1 MELVLDSFESFVG
14 VNFWTMIFAWINLLI
29 LYIVLR
35 KLLFKPVKN
44 MIDSRQK
51 EIDDMYSEAQSSLD
65 SAKLM
70 EAEYESKL
78 EGAKAESEEIL
89 RSAVRRA
96 ELREEEILKEANAKA
111 RRTLERADEQV
122 ELEIIRL
129 RNSELVKLAKK
140 EEQIRNRRRQY
151 MYSLRTYERRGREL
165 AASGL
170 TLEMLEADYTDCD
183 DND

>member
-1 MELVLDSFESFVG
+1 MK
-14 VNFWTMIFAWINLLI
+14 T
-29 LYIVLR
+29 
-35 KLLFKPVKN
+35 
-44 MIDSRQK
+44 K
-51 EIDDMYSEAQSSLD
+51 EFL
-65 SAKLM
+65 
-70 EAEYESKL
+70 
-78 EGAKAESEEIL
+78 
-89 RSAVRRA
+89 
-96 ELREEEILKEANAKA
+96 
-111 RRTLERADEQV
+111 TDEQV

-170 TLEMLEADYTDCD
+170 TLEILEADYTDCD